1 MELFLLFTVLTALN
15 VVVSTIKSIVT
26 IKCGKLAAA
35 TVNALAYAIN
45 TVAIVY
51 TVCDLP
57 LWLKMLVVALTNFV
71 GVFLVKLAEEK
82 SRKDRLWKVEATFNH
97 DDSII
102 RELKAWSVKH
112 DISTKYDDITKYYE
126 VDFYAKTKHES
137 SLIREFI
144 KAHNGKYFVTESKEL

>member
-35 TVNALAYAIN
+35 TVNALAYAVN

-57 LWLKMLVVALTNFV
+57 LWLKMLIVAITNFI
-71 GVFLVKLAEEK
+71 GVYVVKWGEER

-97 DDSII
+97 DDNII
-102 RELKAWSVKH
+102 QELKTWSQKH
-112 DISTKYDDITKYYE
+112 DIGTKYADIVKYYE

-144 KAHNGKYFVTESKEL
+144 KNHNGKYFVTESKDL

>member
-1 MELFLLFTVLTALN
+1 MQLFTLFTVLTALN
-15 VVVSTIKSIVT
+15 VIVSTIKSIVT
-26 IKCGKLAAA
+26 IKCGKLSAAL
-35 TVNALAYAIN
+35 VNALAYAIN

-51 TVCDLP
+51 TVCELP

-112 DISTKYDDITKYYE
+112 DISTKYDDIIKYYE

-144 KAHNGKYFVTESKEL
+144 KAHNGKYFVTEGKEL